1 MEKLIREENGELT
14 APVEDCEKIL
24 RKLHAY
30 ENTGVSPLEAMVLR
44 KENEVMREHIR
55 GLDGTVY
62 DLCRQI
68 EGLRAELEDER
79 YRHDR
84 VQDFEVAEAQEM
96 QLLKKA
102 CRAVK
107 ELMGALVE

>member
-1 MEKLIREENGELT
+1 MEKTVWMENGEL
-14 APVEDCEKIL
+14 KL
-24 RKLHAY
+24 RKDISYAMRKLMAY
-30 ENTGVSPLEAMVLR
+30 ENTGVSPVEAMVLR
-44 KENEVMREHIR
+44 KENEAMREHIR

-62 DLCRQI
+62 DLCREI

-84 VQDFEVAEAQEM
+84 LQDFEVAEAQEM

>member
-1 MEKLIREENGELT
+1 MEKTVWIENGEMKLGKDIGY
-14 APVEDCEKIL
+14 AM
-24 RKLHAY
+24 RKLMAY
-30 ENTGVSPLEAMVLR
+30 EHTGVSPVEAMVLR
-44 KENEVMREHIR
+44 KENEAMREHIR

-84 VQDFEVAEAQEM
+84 LQDFEVAEAQEM